1 MISHI
6 KMCTIMQELNDSW
19 QRLKQLAVMRQEKL
33 FGAHEIQ
40 RFNRDADE
48 AIAWINEK
56 DTILSS
62 DEYGRDLASIQA
74 LIRKHEGVER
84 DLAALHDK
92 VNTLGAEADRLCG
105 IHGDH
110 AEQIRNKHD
119 EIVENWEGLVEKAK
133 VRGFATFFSLSS
145 KLNCQR

>member
-1 MISHI
+1 MVKRI
-6 KMCTIMQELNDSW
+6 KMLCYFQELNDSW

-56 DTILSS
+56 DVILSS
-62 DEYGRDLASIQA
+62 DEYGRDLASIQT

-110 AEQIRNKHD
+110 AEQIRSKHE

-133 VRGFATFFSLSS
+133 VRVV
-145 KLNCQR
+145 